1 MYLLLFAAVIFMIVS
16 RMSGWLYMTLA
27 VTAILLVFDRRIFLR
42 CDYVLL
48 LTFLCFF
55 VFSSSISSNPA
66 VASFLSKIIAGHE
79 YVGSIAV
86 SQVISNV
93 PAAIV
98 LYPFAV
104 NRGALLYG
112 LDSAGLVTII
122 GSLASVI
129 NYRIYVREYPGR
141 GMAFIKT
148 FTLVSI
154 LFFLIVALP
163 GYFLSLRPM

>member
-1 MYLLLFAAVIFMIVS
+1 IILIFDIKV
-16 RMSGWLYMTLA
+16 L
-27 VTAILLVFDRRIFLR
+27 LR
-42 CDYVLL
+42 CDYVLIV
-48 LTFLCFF
+48 TFFCFF
-55 VFSSSISSNPA
+55 VFSSS
-66 VASFLSKIIAGHE
+66 VAANETVAGFLSKILAGHE

-122 GSLASVI
+122 GSLASVL
-129 NYRIYVREYPGR
+129 NYRIYVREYPGK
-141 GMAFIKT
+141 GMSFIKT
-148 FTLVSI
+148 FTLISVI
-154 LFFLIVALP
+154 FFLIVALP
-163 GYFLSLRPM
+163 GYFISQTPL

>member
-1 MYLLLFAAVIFMIVS
+1 MIVS
-16 RMSGWLYMTLA
+16 RTEYWLYIAAAL
-27 VTAILLVFDRRIFLR
+27 TAIIIVFDGRVLLR
-42 CDYVLL
+42 CDYVLI

-55 VFSSSISSNPA
+55 VFSSSVAANPTVAEALSNI
-66 VASFLSKIIAGHE
+66 VAGHE
-79 YVGSIAV
+79 YVVSIAV

-93 PAAIV
+93 PASIV

-141 GMAFIKT
+141 SGAFIKT
-148 FTLVSI
+148 FTAVSI
-154 LFFLIVALP
+154 AFFLIVALP
-163 GYFLSLRPM
+163 GYFISLNPLG